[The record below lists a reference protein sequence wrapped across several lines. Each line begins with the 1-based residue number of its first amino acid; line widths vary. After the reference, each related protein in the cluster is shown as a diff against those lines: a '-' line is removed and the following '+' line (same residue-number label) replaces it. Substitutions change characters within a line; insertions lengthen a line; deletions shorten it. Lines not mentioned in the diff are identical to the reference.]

1 MIISLRFITNEN
13 KIIKKGDVMNIKRKL
28 VFLLSSSMLII
39 NTGCEDDKA
48 TTDDKVVEITT
59 PTTYTF
65 NSRFV
70 EGGNAVSYSGQVVR
84 NLLINDIKTQM
95 GVDAGSKN
103 PATLLSIMAND
114 NADSPIL
121 SAIGMTTVQTKYQDI
136 SSSQLNDR
144 LTAVDTYTI
153 PGYDANAT
161 ALINGWVNEL
171 AQTGKTRA
179 SGIRLDQITQKT
191 LWGAVSYWQA
201 TSKYMSKIPTDDNT
215 VAVEGKTYTSME
227 HHWDESFGY
236 FGAALDYNTA
246 YVDDS
251 DRKSDPYYDSNGDGK
266 IDFKSEY
273 NVGWAI
279 TAAKR
284 DVCSGCDTNYDFTK
298 TIFDAYLKGR
308 TLIYNQADISEIL
321 VQRDLIMNTWEKVVA
336 AVSIHYVNDVADD
349 IKALIDAG
357 TAIGPTDEAAADYE
371 NHWGEMRGYANGLIY
386 NDFKKISDAN
396 LNRILAVMGTAP
408 VYAADGD
415 FTAMTAYHTA
425 LTGEVRAIFKASYG
439 FSDGNMIGW

>member
-1 MIISLRFITNEN
+1 
-13 KIIKKGDVMNIKRKL
+13 MNLKRKL
-28 VFLLSSSMLII
+28 LFLLSSSMLFLSSA
-39 NTGCEDDKA
+39 CEDDDH
-48 TTDDKVVEITT
+48 DDHAHEEEVKITT

-70 EGGNAVSYSGQVVR
+70 EGESSVSYSGQVVR

-95 GVDAGSKN
+95 GTDAGSGN
-103 PATLLSIMAND
+103 PATLLSMMAND
-114 NADSPIL
+114 NADRSIL
-121 SAIGMTTVQTKYQDI
+121 AGSGLTTVQTKYQDI

-144 LTAVDTYTI
+144 LTAVDSYII

-171 AQTGKTRA
+171 AQAGKTRA

-215 VAVEGKTYTSME
+215 VAVDGKTYTSME

-246 YVDDS
+246 YTDDS
-251 DRKSDPYYDSNGDGK
+251 DRKSDPYFDSNNDGK
-266 IDFKSEY
+266 IDFKSEF

-298 TIFDAYLKGR
+298 TIFDAYLEGR
-308 TLIYNQADISEIL
+308 TLIVNQADLSEIL

-336 AVSIHYVNDVADD
+336 AVSIHYVNDVAAD
-349 IKALIDAG
+349 IEALIAAG
-357 TAIGPTDEAAADYE
+357 SAVSPTDAAAADYE
-371 NHWGEMRGYANGLIY
+371 NHWGEMRGYANGLLY
-386 NDFKKISDAN
+386 NDFKVIEDAN

-408 VYAADGD
+408 VYATDGD
-415 FTAMTAYHTA
+415 FTAMQAYHTA
-425 LTGEVRAIFKASYG
+425 LTGEVRAIFKQTYS
-439 FSDGNMIGW
+439 FSDGNMANW

>member
-1 MIISLRFITNEN
+1 
-13 KIIKKGDVMNIKRKL
+13 MNLKRKL
-28 VFLLSSSMLII
+28 LFLLSSSMLFLSSA
-39 NTGCEDDKA
+39 CEDDDH
-48 TTDDKVVEITT
+48 DDHAHEEEVKITT

-70 EGGNAVSYSGQVVR
+70 EGESSVSYSGQVVR
-84 NLLINDIKTQM
+84 NLLINDIKSQM
-95 GVDAGSKN
+95 GTDAGSGN
-103 PATLLSIMAND
+103 PATLLSMMAND
-114 NADSPIL
+114 NADRAIL
-121 SAIGMTTVQTKYQDI
+121 AGSGLTTVQTKYQDI

-144 LTAVDTYTI
+144 LTAVDSYII

-171 AQTGKTRA
+171 AQAGKTRA

-215 VAVEGKTYTSME
+215 VAVDGKTYTEME

-246 YVDDS
+246 YTDDS
-251 DRKSDPYYDSNGDGK
+251 DRKSDPYFDSNNDGK
-266 IDFKSEY
+266 IDFKSEF

-298 TIFDAYLKGR
+298 TIFDAYLEGR
-308 TLIYNQADISEIL
+308 TLIVNQADLSEIL

-336 AVSIHYVNDVADD
+336 AVSIHYVNDVAAD
-349 IKALIDAG
+349 IEALIAAG
-357 TAIGPTDEAAADYE
+357 SAVSPTDAAAADYE
-371 NHWGEMRGYANGLIY
+371 NHWGEMRGYANGLLY
-386 NDFKKISDAN
+386 NDFKVIEDAN

-408 VYAADGD
+408 VYATDGD
-415 FTAMTAYHTA
+415 FTAMQAYHTA
-425 LTGEVRAIFKASYG
+425 LTGEVRAIFKQTYG
-439 FSDGNMIGW
+439 FSDGNMANW